1 MIRYVAYRKAVL
13 AGMAGAVAWE
23 AVARPLILAGVPY
36 FDIVG
41 TLGTLALPHASAWAW
56 WAVGMSLHLLVG
68 AIWGVFYAYFF
79 WSVLPLPPM
88 LQGLLFAF
96 VPMPLALF
104 IMHPQF
110 ELMHPLVQSGELP
123 YSGLFGLSGGW
134 REPASIAAGHLI
146 WGAVLGLVYVRPVGY
161 AAERLP
167 RFIFEGRRPAR
178 PIAAAR
184 PPAEDRFM
192 FATGVECSYPTL
204 DGGRWR
210 IDEMAACGHYRHWR
224 TDLALVRDLGL
235 RYLRYGPP
243 LHLINPRRGQYD
255 WAFLDDVADEMQR
268 LGITP
273 IMDLCHFGLP
283 DWLENF
289 QNPEAPYALADYAR
303 AFVRRYDWVRFYTPV
318 NEMYVCAKL
327 SALEGVWNEQRRD
340 ERAFVTATR
349 HLAKASVLMMQAI
362 STARPDAVFVNSESG
377 EFYQPCCPDP
387 KVRRIADFENQRR
400 FIALDLLYARGVRD
414 DMRGYLIENG
424 MPPEEYAWFMQQ
436 DVGARAILGV
446 DYYEWNEKLIN
457 ANGDAQALGEL
468 FGWYVIAR
476 QYYERYQRPLMHT
489 ETNRLDARDAP
500 RWLWRQWHNVQL
512 MRQAGV
518 PIVGFT
524 WYSLTDQV
532 DWDIALRAPL
542 GNVNPV
548 GLFDLNRDPRLV
560 GLTYKYLA
568 QLFEP
573 DLRQAPTIEAV
584 LSDAQQLTTAQKR
597 RRHA

>member
-1 MIRYVAYRKAVL
+1 MIRHVSYRKAVL

-23 AVARPLILAGVPY
+23 IVARPLLMAGLFH

-41 TLGTLALPHASAWAW
+41 TLGTLAVPHGSALASWSA
-56 WAVGMSLHLLVG
+56 GMSLHLIVG
-68 AIWGVFYAYFF
+68 AIWAVFYAFFF
-79 WSVLPLPPM
+79 WSALPAPPVA
-88 LQGLLFAF
+88 QGFLFAF

-110 ELMHPLVQSGELP
+110 ELMHPLVRSGELP

-134 REPASIAAGHLI
+134 REPVSIAAGHLI

-161 AAERLP
+161 ATGRAPRLHFERP
-167 RFIFEGRRPAR
+167 R
-178 PIAAAR
+178 AAR
-184 PPAEDRFM
+184 AAPPPPVEDRFM
-192 FATGVECSYPTL
+192 FATGVECSYPTI

-210 IDEMAACGHYRHWR
+210 IDEMAACGHYRYWR
-224 TDLALVRDLGL
+224 TDLERVRETGL

-243 LHLINPRRGQYD
+243 LHLVNPRRGQYD
-255 WAFLDDVADEMQR
+255 WAFLDDVTEEMQR
-268 LGITP
+268 LGVVP

-289 QNPEAPYALADYAR
+289 QNPETPQALADYAR
-303 AFVRRYDWVRFYTPV
+303 AFARRYPFVRYYTPV
-318 NEMYVCAKL
+318 NEMYVCARF
-327 SALEGVWNEQRRD
+327 SALEGLWNEQRRD

-362 STARPDAVFVNSESG
+362 AQARPDAVFINSESG
-377 EFYQPCCPDP
+377 EFFQPCCPDP
-387 KVRRIADFENQRR
+387 AVWRKADFENQRR
-400 FIALDLLYARGVRD
+400 FLALDLLYARGLRD
-414 DMRGYLIENG
+414 DMRDYLLHNG
-424 MPPEEYAWFMQQ
+424 MPPEEYDWFLRQ

-446 DYYEWNEKLIN
+446 DYYEWNEKLVDVR
-457 ANGDAQALGEL
+457 GEVKALGEL
-468 FGWYVIAR
+468 FGWYVIAG
-476 QYYERYQRPLMHT
+476 QYYQRYQRPMMHT
-489 ETNRLDARDAP
+489 ETNRMDARDGP

-512 MRQAGV
+512 MRQSGV

-532 DWDIALRAPL
+532 DWDIALRQPL
-542 GNVNPV
+542 GDVNPV

-560 GLTYKYLA
+560 GLAYRHLVEMFDA
-568 QLFEP
+568 
-573 DLRQAPTIEAV
+573 DLREAPGVDAV
-584 LSDAQQLTTAQKR
+584 LEAARARKAMPEK